1 MQGNQ
6 NKKAACHSYVITA
19 SQISP
24 FIGNVEEIFNLIWSC
39 FISVQKAKKSYG

>member
-6 NKKAACHSYVITA
+6 NKEAVCHSYVITA

-24 FIGNVEEIFNLIWSC
+24 FFGNVEDIFNLI
-39 FISVQKAKKSYG
+39 

>member
-6 NKKAACHSYVITA
+6 NKGAVCLSYVTAA

-24 FIGNVEEIFNLIWSC
+24 FFGNVEDIFNLI
-39 FISVQKAKKSYG
+39 